1 MKPFEFVNLED
12 KEYDSFILCLTHESL
27 FSYWDQI
34 ESSNGISN
42 QTGRLLIDNLL
53 ATGDEANRFIECV
66 YQNGKIDITT
76 AKVTSPN
83 EYYRKLS
90 IKLLRK
96 NYSCIMHS
104 ILPSEERK
112 RILSY
117 SCEQIEDSE

>member
-12 KEYDSFILCLTHESL
+12 KEYDSFILCLTNESL

-34 ESSNGISN
+34 ESSNGILN

-53 ATGDEANRFIECV
+53 VTGDEANRFIECV

-96 NYSCIMHS
+96 N
-104 ILPSEERK
+104 R
-112 RILSY
+112 RIFDHGKDFE
-117 SCEQIEDSE
+117 C